1 MHIFS
6 FEIESFKF
14 LACSLVNWA
23 LPEIFKVGISLNL
36 SGRPTLELPSLT
48 INTSFLLEEFK
59 GRAETKELHK
69 FCPERRFRGGY
80 PQRKRAV

>member
-69 FCPERRFRGGY
+69 KNKPI
-80 PQRKRAV
+80 